1 LLGAYLS
8 TEFTSSKG
16 EAGGL
21 RMATEELLKTKFNK
35 HPEYSINGNT
45 SLDDEFISLIIC
57 KPELNGLINT
67 EINKC
72 MDPFSIYIE
81 IILKLAILESA
92 DIKTLLTDYINSQ
105 CWNSLDSDKQLEF
118 IENSLS
124 IQEDNYRVEIDAS
137 RTYEKQAK
145 LNNFAASKAKK
156 VDVPFDMVAD
166 RILQDFHIFTMQ
178 DNKEIY
184 IYSDGVYKS
193 EGSDAILD
201 NRGRVVYNEIY
212 TEYWTQRNPMHELTH
227 IPHATTRY
235 VAEVIAHIRAFTYTT
250 RESIEKDQSKY
261 INLKNKLLN
270 LETLEFESHNP
281 EIRSISQI
289 PVDHNE
295 KVECPRINRFLVE
308 QKTDC

>member
-1 LLGAYLS
+1 
-8 TEFTSSKG
+8 
-16 EAGGL
+16 
-21 RMATEELLKTKFNK
+21 
-35 HPEYSINGNT
+35 
-45 SLDDEFISLIIC
+45 
-57 KPELNGLINT
+57 
-67 EINKC
+67 
-72 MDPFSIYIE
+72 
-81 IILKLAILESA
+81 
-92 DIKTLLTDYINSQ
+92 
-105 CWNSLDSDKQLEF
+105 
-118 IENSLS
+118 
-124 IQEDNYRVEIDAS
+124 
-137 RTYEKQAK
+137 
-145 LNNFAASKAKK
+145 
-156 VDVPFDMVAD
+156 
-166 RILQDFHIFTMQ
+166 MQ

-201 NRGRVVYNEIY
+201 NRARVVYNKIY